1 MKHRAKLGLL
11 ALPLTLALALG
22 VGGTT
27 PAGATPPQAHEVWD
41 GVIVPDWDNGL
52 AVFVNLTRDD
62 FCDWLAAGAPGE
74 PPLITSLIDWH
85 HETGPDRELTGV
97 VGQGTLP
104 IELWRLDDGPLGGP
118 CDSTDEST
126 EPFAV
131 GEAYAQWN
139 VMRAAAEPDIFRAR
153 GTVVDADGTEY
164 RYHVRAMGT
173 IDAQGVLRM
182 IDRSG
187 LLVPLR

>member
-1 MKHRAKLGLL
+1 MKHRARLGLL

-22 VGGTT
+22 LGGTT
-27 PAGATPPQAHEVWD
+27 PAGATPPRAHEVWD
-41 GVIVPDWDNGL
+41 WFVFPDWDNGL
-52 AVFVNLTRDD
+52 AVFVNTTRDG
-62 FCDWLAAGAPGE
+62 FCTWLAEGAVGS
-74 PPLITSLIDWH
+74 PPMLTPLVDWH
-85 HETGPDRELTGV
+85 HDTGPERELTGV
-97 VGQGTLP
+97 VGQGTP
-104 IELWRLDDGPLGGP
+104 PVELWRLDEGTGP

-131 GEAYAQWN
+131 GEIEIMVN

-153 GTVVDADGTEY
+153 GTVVDTDGTEY

-182 IDRSG
+182 LDRSG